1 MKKFLTSLGFASL
14 GAVSAFADGTTST
27 GTAYTGSTAESI
39 VTQVSG
45 TMTNFL
51 TGAAPTIA
59 TIVVAGIAIWAGI
72 ALVGILKKAFSVG
85 KGR

>member
-1 MKKFLTSLGFASL
+1 MKKFLSLVGGSVATL
-14 GAVSAFADGTTST
+14 GVFADGATTT

-51 TGAAPTIA
+51 SGAAPTIA
-59 TIVVAGIAIWAGI
+59 SIVVAGIAIWAGI
-72 ALVGILKKAFSVG
+72 ALVGILKKAFAVG

>member
-1 MKKFLTSLGFASL
+1 MVGGSVATLGVFAE
-14 GAVSAFADGTTST
+14 GTATT

-51 TGAAPTIA
+51 SGAAPTIA
-59 TIVVAGIAIWAGI
+59 SIVVAGIAIWAGI
-72 ALVGILKKAFSVG
+72 ALVGILKKAFAVG

>member
-1 MKKFLTSLGFASL
+1 MKKFLPMLGGAFASL
-14 GAVSAFADGTTST
+14 GAFAEGATNT

-39 VTQVSG
+39 VSQVSG

-51 TGAAPTIA
+51 SGAAPTIA

-72 ALVGILKKAFSVG
+72 ALVGILKKAFAVG